1 MYDNYYLFFF
11 FYPNLLLFS
20 ISLLSF
26 KQKHENMN
34 LCGTAKINKNNRK
47 LCFSTLKYLLFF
59 SYFKGSLK
67 KNERKSGLKFYY
79 YVYVAPWKGKSKQN
93 VYYSYSLFILL
104 YMFMFGIK
112 IVQHLISEKGSTQ

>member
-1 MYDNYYLFFF
+1 MYDNYYLY

-26 KQKHENMN
+26 KQKHENIN
-34 LCGTAKINKNNRK
+34 LCGTAKINKNERK
-47 LCFSTLKYLLFF
+47 LCFSTLKYLFF

-79 YVYVAPWKGKSKQN
+79 YVYVAPWKRKSKQN

-104 YMFMFGIK
+104 DVFMFGMK